1 MSQENVEV
9 LRRSFEAWN
18 RNDWSALMACH
29 DPDVVVV
36 APAEWPE
43 AEMTAG
49 SDALRQ
55 QWEQAKAAW
64 EEERVEVDE
73 IRDLGDRV
81 LVLYR
86 WVARGRSSHVEVE
99 HPVATLNTLRAGRIV
114 RIEYF
119 FDHSKALTA
128 AGLRL

>member
-18 RNDWSALMACH
+18 RNDSSTLMACH

-43 AEMTAG
+43 AEMAAA

-55 QWEQAKAAW
+55 QWEQAKASLGGGAG
-64 EEERVEVDE
+64 RGR
-73 IRDLGDRV
+73 RDLGV
-81 LVLYR
+81 ELGGLEPPTS
-86 WVARGRSSHVEVE
+86 WVRSTNSS
-99 HPVATLNTLRAGRIV
+99 R
-114 RIEYF
+114 
-119 FDHSKALTA
+119 
-128 AGLRL
+128 